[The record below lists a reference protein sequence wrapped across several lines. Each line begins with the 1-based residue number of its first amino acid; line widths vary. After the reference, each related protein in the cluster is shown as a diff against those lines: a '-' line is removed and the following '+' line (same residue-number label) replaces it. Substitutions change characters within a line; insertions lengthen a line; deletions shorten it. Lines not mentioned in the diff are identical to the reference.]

1 MGTKSSEAIGHR
13 RSCKCSVVGGSRLA
27 WKSDVAA
34 NRVHLTKRCTSTTVV
49 TDPEATASMMA
60 RDMPMLPSLKQLSM
74 GFASACM
81 RWVRVQEP

>member
-1 MGTKSSEAIGHR
+1 MAASRVRFTKRCISTTYMRILCQYGKLGESQ
-13 RSCKCSVVGGSRLA
+13 LA

-34 NRVHLTKRCTSTTVV
+34 SRVHFTKRCTSTTVV
-49 TDPEATASMMA
+49 TEPEATASMMA

-81 RWVRVQEP
+81 Q